1 MIATALVALAAAWL
15 LGVLAVRALWPRTG
29 PLLLDLPLLLSLGLG
44 VGLGLTSMIF
54 FAASLLSEQPAR
66 VSAGLELLLG
76 LALGWHLWR
85 RKRLVTDP
93 ALAPA
98 WWPSLTVA
106 VVAAIFLQAC
116 VVATIA
122 TVRAGAT
129 EPYGSWDG
137 WAIWNMHARFMFRG
151 GGTWASVLRA
161 PQLGW
166 SHPDYPL
173 LVPASVARVWS
184 YAGQDAPWMAAL
196 VSTLFGVATVGLLV
210 AATMRLRAPA
220 IALVGGLVLL
230 GTPFFVTFASNEHA
244 DIPLGFFILAT
255 LVLIALSER
264 VPEAWGLPALAGLTA
279 GLAAWTKNEGL
290 LFAVVV
296 VLAWSLSQL
305 ARGSR
310 RATGCLLGG
319 LAVALV
325 PVLYFKIA
333 LAPSNDL
340 VAGQSAERLG
350 RLLDWSRH
358 RLIVSAFWRDVSRF
372 GEWRF
377 APFLALALP
386 LAGSGWRRLNRREW
400 LVAAVL
406 ALMLAGYYGVY
417 LLTPQDLA
425 TQLEFSLV
433 RLLLQLWPAAVFF
446 WCLAAAG
453 ETAAPAS
460 APVRSRFNRRFQ
472 LAAFGLANLALAGG
486 VLAAFGRQLAPNELA
501 AAHVGGGAVRAMV
514 GEGWFARE
522 TDRSDTWLW
531 SKGTAT
537 LRLRIDATQATT
549 PVTLQ
554 FAMRSLGAR
563 TVTASIG
570 DRIVWRG
577 RVGEPLSPVEITGL
591 ALPGGTTTIVFATDE
606 PGVLESADPGARALT
621 FALYNLRL
629 K

>member
-1 MIATALVALAAAWL
+1 MIATAVVALATAWL

-54 FAASLLSEQPAR
+54 FAASLLSAQPAR

-85 RKRLVTDP
+85 RPRLVTDP

-98 WWPSLTVA
+98 RWPSLTVA

-116 VVATIA
+116 VVATIV

-151 GGTWASVLRA
+151 GETWASILRA

-173 LVPASVARVWS
+173 LVPASVARLWS

-196 VSTLFGVATVGLLV
+196 VSTMFGVATVGLLV
-210 AATMRLRAPA
+210 AATMRLRAPV

-244 DIPLGFFILAT
+244 DIPLGFFMLAT
-255 LVLIALSER
+255 LVLIALGGRASE
-264 VPEAWGLPALAGLTA
+264 AGGWPALAGLTA

-290 LFAVVV
+290 LFAVVIV
-296 VLAWSLSQL
+296 VAWSLSQL
-305 ARGSR
+305 GRGSR

-325 PVLYFKIA
+325 PVMYFKFA
-333 LAPSNDL
+333 LAPPNDL
-340 VAGQSAERLG
+340 VAGQSGEQLG

-358 RLIVSAFWRDVSRF
+358 RVIGAAFWRDVARF
-372 GEWRF
+372 GDWRF
-377 APFLALALP
+377 APFLTLALP
-386 LAGSGWRRLNRREW
+386 LAGSGWQRLNRREW
-400 LVAAVL
+400 LVPAVL
-406 ALMLAGYYGVY
+406 VLMLAGYYGVY
-417 LLTPQDLA
+417 LLTPLDLA
-425 TQLEFSLV
+425 THLESSLV

-453 ETAAPAS
+453 GDATPAR
-460 APVRSRFNRRFQ
+460 APVKSRLSRRFQ
-472 LAAFGLANLALAGG
+472 VAAFALVNLALAGG
-486 VLAAFGRQLAPNELA
+486 VLAAFDRQLAPNELA
-501 AAHVGGGAVRAMV
+501 AAHAGGSKVRV
-514 GEGWFARE
+514 VIGDGWFARE
-522 TDRSDTWLW
+522 TDGRDMWLW

-537 LRLRIDATQATT
+537 LLLRVDAAQATT

-554 FAMRSLGAR
+554 FAMRSLGVR

-570 DRIVWRG
+570 GRIVWQD
-577 RVGEPLSPVEITGL
+577 RVGEPLAPVEIAGL

-606 PGVLESADPGARALT
+606 PGVPESAGPEARALT
-621 FALYNLRL
+621 FALYNFRL